1 MRNDTWH
8 PIAGG
13 ITEYKLKRT
22 GGRLYCIVRSSY
34 IDNLGYSNGSH
45 NHKHVNI
52 ANVSGDFKPF
62 TFNKTLDIR
71 FNLFLDSRIYRS
83 IVLNDRYP
91 FWDQNRFKK
100 LRTFYPHKWIEIG
113 ENLAYKLKDGYVFFK
128 FEPSLIIGDSE
139 SKCNVLICSNRRDHY
154 PFKKL
159 FENPYLNIFNRNER
173 LNKKEKTYLK
183 CLELGFN
190 CFERKKIPL
199 RKY

>member
-1 MRNDTWH
+1 MKNDTWH
-8 PIAGG
+8 PITGG
-13 ITEYKLKRT
+13 ITEYKLKRM

-34 IDNLGYSNGSH
+34 IDSLGYSNGRH
-45 NHKHVNI
+45 YHKHVNI

-62 TFNKTLDIR
+62 AFNKTLDIR

-83 IVLNDRYP
+83 NVLSNRYP

-128 FEPSLIIGDSE
+128 FDPSLIIGDSE
-139 SKCNVLICSNRRDHY
+139 SKYSVLICSNRRDHY

-159 FENPYLNIFNRNER
+159 FEKPYLQIFNRNEK
-173 LNKKEKTYLK
+173 LNNKEKTYLRS
-183 CLELGFN
+183 LELGFN
-190 CFERKKIPL
+190 CFERN
-199 RKY
+199 R